1 MGNIIKSNIPEHIIS
16 ILACP
21 DCRKGVTEQE
31 NILICNNCNRVF
43 EYLDNNLISMM
54 PSNPLPVPH
63 IYFDSEYIKA
73 KEYAEQILSFHYDSG
88 SLSSRIS
95 NSYHKIINKLSL
107 KYSVSHYI
115 NIDLG
120 SGLGTI
126 LNYIPQEL
134 HPFWIG
140 VDNNIELLKYVKKKY
155 PKCYLIYGDLQRL
168 PFRTA
173 GVMNIFSLAVLEHLF
188 YLDESLDEIS
198 RIINDNGYLF
208 VTIPAEGGIMLNSG
222 RFFSSTRHFKRL
234 GFNWKKYIKIEH
246 CNKAKEIMNK
256 LRLRFEVKNL
266 KFYPFLI
273 PCVNLNLIINGV
285 FTKKDNRV

>member
-1 MGNIIKSNIPEHIIS
+1 MGKIIKSNIPEHIIS

-21 DCRKGVTEQE
+21 DCRQRVAEQE

-54 PSNPLPVPH
+54 PSSLLPVPSL
-63 IYFDSEYIKA
+63 YFDSEYIEA
-73 KEYAEQILSFHYDSG
+73 KKHIEEILSYHYNSG

-107 KYSVSHYI
+107 NYAVPHYA

-140 VDNNIELLKYVKKKY
+140 VDNNIELLKYVRKKH

-168 PFRTA
+168 PFKTA
-173 GVMNIFSLAVLEHLF
+173 LVKNIFSLAVLEHLF
-188 YLDESLDEIS
+188 YLDESIDEIY
-198 RIINDNGYLF
+198 RIIDDNGYLF
-208 VTIPAEGGIMLNSG
+208 VTIPAEGGIMLNHG
-222 RFFSSTRHFKRL
+222 RFFSSTRHFKKL
-234 GFNWKKYIKIEH
+234 GINYKKYIKIEH
-246 CNKAKEIMNK
+246 CNRAKEIMNK
-256 LRLRFEVKNL
+256 LRLKFEVKDL

-273 PCVNLNLIINGV
+273 PSINLNLIINGV
-285 FTKKDNRV
+285 FTKRKNRI